1 MHEHFDRTTLGSDA
15 NDARGFCFAR
25 CICGNRKCLR
35 VIAADELEGLIR
47 RCPAWTVRKR
57 NPETRARKA
66 EGYASP
72 KPAGTAGN
80 EREPSVMPSPQAERP
95 FSRANFIAVL
105 R

>member
-1 MHEHFDRTTLGSDA
+1 MHEHFYRTTLGSDA

-35 VIAADELEGLIR
+35 VVAADELKGLIR
-47 RCPAWTVRKR
+47 RRPAGTVRKR

-80 EREPSVMPSPQAERP
+80 EREPSDYGAPLEERAILALI
-95 FSRANFIAVL
+95 S
-105 R
+105 